1 MISITQTPEYTIVL
15 ISFLT
20 LKHFFAD
27 FPLQSD
33 WMISQKGHY
42 GKPGGIVHAGIHG
55 IFSFL
60 IVCLFAPQVAFL
72 FGLIDGIV
80 HYHIDYVKM
89 RVGRI
94 NKYTTNDKEFWILI
108 GLDQHLHYMTYLTLV
123 WTLVI

>member
-1 MISITQTPEYTIVL
+1 MNSPEYTIAL

-33 WMISQKGHY
+33 WMISQKGYY
-42 GKPGGIVHAGIHG
+42 GKLGGIVHAGIHG

-60 IVCLFAPQVAFL
+60 ILLLFAPQVAFL
-72 FGLIDGIV
+72 FGLTDAIV
-80 HYHIDYVKM
+80 HYHIDYIKM
-89 RVGRI
+89 RVGRM
-94 NKYTTNDKEFWILI
+94 NKYTTSDKEFWMLI
-108 GLDQHLHYMTYLTLV
+108 GFDQYLHYMTYLTLI